1 MAEGRNWFM
10 GGMLLSCSY
19 SLLQADVFKAVALA
33 VIGTLTSYLFGR
45 LLAVAAK
52 WFHKKKDY

>member
-1 MAEGRNWFM
+1 MAESRNWFM

-19 SLLQADVFKAVALA
+19 SLLQADVII
-33 VIGTLTSYLFGR
+33 IGTLTSYLFGR

-52 WFHKKKDY
+52 WLRKKKN

>member
-19 SLLQADVFKAVALA
+19 SLLQADVFKTVALA

-45 LLAVAAK
+45 LLAVAAN
-52 WFHKKKDY
+52 WLRKKK

>member
-19 SLLQADVFKAVALA
+19 SLLQADVFKTVALA

-52 WFHKKKDY
+52 WLRKKKDY

>member
-1 MAEGRNWFM
+1 MADGRNWFM

-19 SLLQADVFKAVALA
+19 SLLQADVLKTVLLA

-52 WFHKKKDY
+52 WLRKRKD

>member
-19 SLLQADVFKAVALA
+19 SLLQADVFKTIALA

-45 LLAVAAK
+45 LLAVAAN
-52 WFHKKKDY
+52 WLRKKK